1 MLHDFTLT
9 TLMFIIA
16 VLFTLAF
23 LLYLRNRALEALLD
37 RVPEKVVEKTW
48 GIFPQLPNVQIGG
61 LDFVLTCSACPEQM
75 DVYRLGQQVGYLR
88 LRHGHFTVEYKD
100 CGEELLLE
108 GHPHG
113 DGDFDDDERLEWLTK
128 AANAIRT
135 RLDRLNI
142 HN

>member
-9 TLMFIIA
+9 TLMFIIS
-16 VLFTLAF
+16 VLFTLSF

-37 RVPEKVVEKTW
+37 KVPEKIVEKTYV
-48 GIFPQLPNVQIGG
+48 IFPRLPKVQIGG

-88 LRHGHFTVEYKD
+88 LRHGEFTVRFPD
-100 CGEELLLE
+100 VFGELLLE

-113 DGDFDDDERLEWLTK
+113 YGDFDDNERLEWLTR
-128 AANAIRT
+128 AAEVINA
-135 RLDRLNI
+135 RLKKE
-142 HN
+142 

>member
-37 RVPEKVVEKTW
+37 RVPEKVVEKTCE
-48 GIFPQLPNVQIGG
+48 IFPQLPNVQIGG

-88 LRHGHFTVEYKD
+88 LRHGHFTERSRKPRPVVA
-100 CGEELLLE
+100 
-108 GHPHG
+108 
-113 DGDFDDDERLEWLTK
+113 DECVPKINL
-128 AANAIRT
+128 ANSK
-135 RLDRLNI
+135 
-142 HN
+142 

>member
-37 RVPEKVVEKTW
+37 RVPEKVVEKTCE
-48 GIFPQLPNVQIGG
+48 IFPQLPNVQIGG

-108 GHPHG
+108 GNPHG

-128 AANAIRT
+128 AAEVINK
-135 RLDRLNI
+135 RLEKE
-142 HN
+142 